1 MTSAKAV
8 AARRGLVSE
17 LVTGQERLAHRIAAR
32 AQAEILGYADLTV
45 TEIEPLTL
53 RILKH
58 LLATLAEERAPTS
71 AELQAFREFG
81 AIRGGQGIPLE
92 DILRAWRMSVRE
104 ILDEMNTVGRS
115 RQVTDRMLLE
125 LTHHL
130 LDTVDHAIPEL
141 SGGHREVELER
152 ARHDQQARADFVQ
165 AALGGTLGSAE
176 LGVRIQRYGL
186 HLDTG
191 YVPFRARPTDVLSLS
206 DIQQLMT
213 PATARGFTAIIDGD
227 LAGFAERAPE
237 SDIPAPVGYG
247 PAARIDQL
255 QQSFA
260 RATRALNTA
269 AAYGLTGAHDL
280 GDLGLL
286 PVVLADAEI
295 GDDLVRRYL
304 TPLRTNDSAQALIE
318 TLRCYLDTGQRVEQT
333 AERLF
338 VHPNTVRYRISRFE
352 ELTGADLRQPGRTLE
367 LWWALQREHLNA
379 RKR

>member
-32 AQAEILGYADLTV
+32 AQAEIPGYADLTV

-130 LDTVDHAIPEL
+130 LDTVRSEEHTSEL
-141 SGGHREVELER
+141 QSRGHL
-152 ARHDQQARADFVQ
+152 
-165 AALGGTLGSAE
+165 
-176 LGVRIQRYGL
+176 
-186 HLDTG
+186 
-191 YVPFRARPTDVLSLS
+191 
-206 DIQQLMT
+206 
-213 PATARGFTAIIDGD
+213 
-227 LAGFAERAPE
+227 
-237 SDIPAPVGYG
+237 
-247 PAARIDQL
+247 
-255 QQSFA
+255 
-260 RATRALNTA
+260 
-269 AAYGLTGAHDL
+269 
-280 GDLGLL
+280 
-286 PVVLADAEI
+286 
-295 GDDLVRRYL
+295 
-304 TPLRTNDSAQALIE
+304 
-318 TLRCYLDTGQRVEQT
+318 
-333 AERLF
+333 
-338 VHPNTVRYRISRFE
+338 
-352 ELTGADLRQPGRTLE
+352 
-367 LWWALQREHLNA
+367 
-379 RKR
+379 